1 MQVIHRELV
10 AEGELVGLGPV
21 PDLLDGAALL
31 PLLGGVPHKQP
42 LAQGGAQGVHSVQ
55 LPLRVLLTQ
64 LLHRQLGGLEGGR
77 QTGGE
82 SQYQHVP
89 ASLEQGLDG
98 LHILVHVDCGGG
110 SHLAGTEALVE
121 EMGVHLPVVGVVV
134 VDRFVHLKA
143 EGQDLNAQIPD
154 HIGTEI
160 GRGVSKDHK
169 V

>member
-1 MQVIHRELV
+1 MSTVYSFRSGYFSLSSSTASLE
-10 AEGELVGLGPV
+10 E
-21 PDLLDGAALL
+21 
-31 PLLGGVPHKQP
+31 
-42 LAQGGAQGVHSVQ
+42 
-55 LPLRVLLTQ
+55 
-64 LLHRQLGGLEGGR
+64 LEGGR

-134 VDRFVHLKA
+134 VSR
-143 EGQDLNAQIPD
+143 P
-154 HIGTEI
+154 
-160 GRGVSKDHK
+160 RRW
-169 V
+169 